1 MILNCLINARHV
13 RYKHLQI
20 WKHNEYSLERLPI
33 WIVYKYTQTN
43 STEKYIYKNI
53 VKHIQ
58 KPNLHIH
65 VIAIFSLHNIASH
78 CTFEW
83 YEYKTK
89 YVCMTTAKQ
98 KKKESTILKLIKT
111 LSY

>member
-43 STEKYIYKNI
+43 STEKYIYENI

-65 VIAIFSLHNIASH
+65 VIGIFSLHNIASH

-89 YVCMTTAKQ
+89 YVCMTTAK
-98 KKKESTILKLIKT
+98 KKKRIDYTKID
-111 LSY
+111 

>member
-20 WKHNEYSLERLPI
+20 WNHNEYSLERLPI

-43 STEKYIYKNI
+43 STEKYIYENI

-65 VIAIFSLHNIASH
+65 VIAIFSLYNIASH

-83 YEYKTK
+83 YAY
-89 YVCMTTAKQ
+89 
-98 KKKESTILKLIKT
+98 
-111 LSY
+111 

>member
-13 RYKHLQI
+13 WYKPLQI
-20 WKHNEYSLERLPI
+20 WKHNEYSFQRLPI

-43 STEKYIYKNI
+43 STEKYIYENI

-98 KKKESTILKLIKT
+98 KQKRIDYTKI
-111 LSY
+111 Y